1 MKTWMSTVRGGKS
14 AATAAFGSQ
23 LESKQDGRLI
33 ATDTG
38 AGSSPGAG
46 PGSTMRHGASLRSIM
61 GVGYSSP
68 DAGAGCLVL
77 LACVLA
83 TRLRSSP
90 GLVEVAWVWVWAG
103 SHWATVSLISR
114 TTA

>member
-33 ATDTG
+33 ATG
-38 AGSSPGAG
+38 PGAG

-114 TTA
+114 